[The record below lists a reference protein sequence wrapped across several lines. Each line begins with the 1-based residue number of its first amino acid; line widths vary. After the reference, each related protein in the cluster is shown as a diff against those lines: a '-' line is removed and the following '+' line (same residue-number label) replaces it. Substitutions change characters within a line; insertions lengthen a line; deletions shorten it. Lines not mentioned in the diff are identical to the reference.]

1 MGSAKLEHTFDSG
14 ESTATGG
21 VGVDAAAVTAF
32 LAELPKLDRDID
44 DATRI
49 DVLRTLEEVKAA
61 CAGVQARVTADLDA
75 SIRAVR
81 ADREVPAA
89 QRGRGIANQVA
100 LARRDSPFRGGRHL
114 GMATALVHEMP
125 CTLALLERGLLSEW
139 RATILVRETAC
150 LTREDRTALDYLLCA
165 EPATLDGLGDQA
177 VCAKV
182 RAAAAEVDAE
192 AVVRRARKAVSDRRV
207 TSRPAPD
214 TMAYVSALLPV
225 AQGVAVHA
233 TLARDADSILAAG
246 HERTRSQIMADLLV
260 SRVTGAPHTATAPP
274 ITVNLVISDRA
285 LLDRGSEPACVQG
298 YGPVPAALAGHW
310 INEAV
315 EAAIDP
321 GTGDEARVTLRRLYA
336 NPHSGALTA
345 TESQARCFP
354 AGLARM
360 IDLRDRT
367 CRTPW
372 CDAPIRHHDHIR
384 SHRESGATTADNGSG
399 LCEACNYAK
408 EAPGWAARPI
418 HRPGRTHFIDLGT
431 PTGHHYRSAAPPL
444 PAAARESEVE
454 TLLITHLR
462 AS

>member
-1 MGSAKLEHTFDSG
+1 M
-14 ESTATGG
+14 
-21 VGVDAAAVTAF
+21 DAAAVTAF

-75 SIRAVR
+75 SIRAAR

-165 EPATLDGLGDQA
+165 DPATLDGLGDQA

-246 HERTRSQIMADLLV
+246 DERTRSQIMADLLV

-285 LLDRGSEPACVQG
+285 LLDRGSEPACMQG

-310 INEAV
+310 IKEAV

-372 CDAPIRHHDHIR
+372 CDAPIRHHDHIQP
-384 SHRESGATTADNGSG
+384 REYEGPTTAHNGAG
-399 LCEACNYAK
+399 LCAACNYAK
-408 EAPGWAARPI
+408 QGAGWNAKPHQVPGGLHKIEI
-418 HRPGRTHFIDLGT
+418 HT
-431 PTGHHYRSAAPPL
+431 PTGHRYRSTAPPL
-444 PAAARESEVE
+444 PKPLPFREVQISSPVERILIEYLHAA
-454 TLLITHLR
+454 
-462 AS
+462 

>member
-1 MGSAKLEHTFDSG
+1 M
-14 ESTATGG
+14 
-21 VGVDAAAVTAF
+21 DAGAVIAF
-32 LAELPKLDRDID
+32 LAEVPKLDRDID

-49 DVLRTLEEVKAA
+49 DVLRVLEEVKAA

-75 SIRAVR
+75 SIRAER
-81 ADREVPAA
+81 ANRNVPLP

-114 GMATALVHEMP
+114 GMAIALVHEMP

-150 LTREDRTALDYLLCA
+150 LTREDRTAIDHLLCGD
-165 EPATLDGLGDQA
+165 PATLDGLGDQA

-182 RAAAAEVDAE
+182 RAAAAEFDAE

-225 AQGVAVHA
+225 AEGVAVHA

-246 HERTRSQIMADLLV
+246 DERTRSQIMADLLV
-260 SRVTGAPHTATAPP
+260 SRVTGTHHTATTPP

-285 LLDRGSEPACVQG
+285 LLDNGSEPAHVQG
-298 YGPVPAALAGHW
+298 YGPVPAELAGHW
-310 INEAV
+310 ISEAV
-315 EAAIDP
+315 QAAIDP
-321 GTGDEARVTLRRLYA
+321 DTGDATRVNLRRLYA
-336 NPHSGALTA
+336 NPQSGALTA

-354 AGLARM
+354 AGLARL

-384 SHRESGATTADNGSG
+384 PRESEGPTTAHNGAG
-399 LCEACNYAK
+399 LCAACNYAK
-408 EAPGWAARPI
+408 QGAGWKATPHQVPGGLHHI
-418 HRPGRTHFIDLGT
+418 EVYT
-431 PTGHHYRSAAPPL
+431 PTGHRYRSTAPPL
-444 PAAARESEVE
+444 PKPLPFHELQTDSPVERILIEFLNAA
-454 TLLITHLR
+454 
-462 AS
+462 

>member
-1 MGSAKLEHTFDSG
+1 MDVSG
-14 ESTATGG
+14 VVE
-21 VGVDAAAVTAF
+21 F
-32 LAELPKLDRDID
+32 LAELPNLDRNVG
-44 DATRI
+44 DAARI
-49 DVLRTLEEVKAA
+49 DLLRNLEEVKAA

-75 SIRAVR
+75 SIRASR
-81 ADREVPAA
+81 AERDVPVS

-125 CTLALLERGLLSEW
+125 CTLALLERGVLSEW

-150 LTREDRTALDYLLCA
+150 LTREDRTALDHLLCA
-165 EPATLDGLGDQA
+165 DPATLDGLGDQA
-177 VCAKV
+177 VCARV

-192 AVVRRARKAVSDRRV
+192 AMVRRARKAVSDRRV

-214 TMAYVSALLPV
+214 TMAYVSDLLPV

-246 HERTRSQIMADLLV
+246 DDRTRSQIMADLLV

-285 LLDRGSEPACVQG
+285 LLGGGSEPAHVQG
-298 YGPVPAALAGHW
+298 YGPIPAALARHW
-310 INEAV
+310 ISEAV
-315 EAAIDP
+315 QATADP
-321 GTGDEARVTLRRLYA
+321 DTGDEARVTLRRLYA
-336 NPHSGALTA
+336 NPGSGALTA

-372 CDAPIRHHDHIR
+372 CDAPIRHHDHIQP
-384 SHRESGATTADNGSG
+384 REFDGPTTAHNGAG
-399 LCEACNYAK
+399 LCAACNYAK
-408 EAPGWAARPI
+408 QGAGWHSTPRQQPRGQHKI
-418 HRPGRTHFIDLGT
+418 EIYT
-431 PTGHHYRSAAPPL
+431 PTGHRYQSTAPPL
-444 PAAARESEVE
+444 PKPLLLREVQTTSNVE
-454 TLLITHLR
+454 RILIDFLHT
-462 AS
+462 A

>member
-1 MGSAKLEHTFDSG
+1 M
-14 ESTATGG
+14 
-21 VGVDAAAVTAF
+21 DAGAVIAF
-32 LAELPKLDRDID
+32 LAEVPKLDRDID

-49 DVLRTLEEVKAA
+49 DVLRALEEVKAA

-75 SIRAVR
+75 SIRAER
-81 ADREVPAA
+81 ANRNVPLP

-114 GMATALVHEMP
+114 GMAIALVHEMP

-150 LTREDRTALDYLLCA
+150 LTREDRTAIDHLLCGD
-165 EPATLDGLGDQA
+165 PATLDGLGDQA

-182 RAAAAEVDAE
+182 RAAAAEFDAE

-225 AQGVAVHA
+225 AEGVAVHA

-246 HERTRSQIMADLLV
+246 DERTRSQIMADLLV
-260 SRVTGAPHTATAPP
+260 SRVTGTCHTATTPP

-285 LLDRGSEPACVQG
+285 LLDSGSEPAHVQG
-298 YGPVPAALAGHW
+298 YGPVPAELAGHW
-310 INEAV
+310 IAEAV
-315 EAAIDP
+315 QAAIDP
-321 GTGDEARVTLRRLYA
+321 ATGNATRVNLRRLYA
-336 NPHSGALTA
+336 NPQSGALTA

-354 AGLARM
+354 AGLARL

-384 SHRESGATTADNGSG
+384 PRESEGPTTAHNGAG
-399 LCEACNYAK
+399 LCAACNYAK
-408 EAPGWAARPI
+408 QGAGWNATPRQ
-418 HRPGRTHFIDLGT
+418 RPGGLHHIEVYT
-431 PTGHHYRSAAPPL
+431 PTGHRYRSTAPPL
-444 PAAARESEVE
+444 PKPLPFHELQTDSPVERILIEFLNAA
-454 TLLITHLR
+454 
-462 AS
+462 